1 MTAYSGRQVARI
13 EALPL
18 SGGGVLAPVEITY
31 ETWGALTPE
40 RDNAILV
47 LHALSGDSHVTSDPQ
62 DSSSPEGWWG
72 DFVGPGRAIDTD
84 RYFVICSNVVGGC
97 SGSTGPSSIDPS
109 TGKPYA
115 LDFPMVTIE
124 DMVDAQLAL
133 VESLGIPKLLGV
145 VGGSLGGMQALSW
158 ASRHPDRVGTCLA
171 VATTW
176 GISAQSIGFNEV
188 GRRAILAD
196 PRFDG
201 GRYVPDAAPADGLAI
216 ARMIGHITYLS
227 DESMSRKFGRRLR
240 GNERLYGF
248 GTDFEVES
256 YLTYQGSKF
265 VDRFDANSYLYL
277 TKAMDYFSLAPDR
290 AGLTEVFQ
298 GSPVRF
304 LLLSFSSDWLFPT
317 YQTRDLADALSA
329 AGAEVTFS
337 EIESGYGHD
346 AFLLEVDDQRE
357 FVEPF
362 LKRAFREGKGRAS

>member
-1 MTAYSGRQVARI
+1 MSHYSGRQIARI
-13 EALPL
+13 DRLPL
-18 SGGGVLAPVEITY
+18 SGGGELAPVEIAY
-31 ETWGALTPE
+31 ETWGDLTPE

-47 LHALSGDSHVTSDPQ
+47 LHALSGDSHVTADPA
-62 DSSSPEGWWG
+62 DDRSPEGWWG
-72 DFVGPGRAIDTD
+72 EFVGPGLAIDTD
-84 RYFVICSNVVGGC
+84 RYFVICSNVIGGC
-97 SGSTGPSSIDPS
+97 SGSTGPSSENPA
-109 TGKPYA
+109 TGEPYA

-133 VESLGIPKLLGV
+133 VQTLGISKLLSV

-158 ASRHPDRVGTCLA
+158 AARYPGQVGTCLA

-196 PRFDG
+196 PQFAE
-201 GRYVPDAAPADGLAI
+201 GRYTAASNPADGLAI

-256 YLTYQGSKF
+256 YLKYQGSKF

-277 TKAMDYFSLAPDR
+277 TKAMDYFSLATDR
-290 AGLTEVFQ
+290 EGLTEVFD
-298 GSPVRF
+298 STSVRF

-337 EIESGYGHD
+337 EIDSGYGHD
-346 AFLLEVDDQRE
+346 AFLLEVEEQRTY
-357 FVEPF
+357 VEPF
-362 LKRAFREGKGRAS
+362 LQRAFREGKGRAS